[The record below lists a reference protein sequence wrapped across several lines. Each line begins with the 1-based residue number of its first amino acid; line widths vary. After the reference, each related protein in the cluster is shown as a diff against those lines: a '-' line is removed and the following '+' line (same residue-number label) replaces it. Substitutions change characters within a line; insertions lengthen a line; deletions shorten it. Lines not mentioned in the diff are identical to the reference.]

1 MIIAFNQQNIKIC
14 IYKRLCSQQSVDP
27 PAYNNNINVMV
38 KVRTDRFKFFWRL
51 SKACSLSN
59 NGLVNF
65 FPKTF
70 MGPHKRFIIKT
81 SREERRE
88 YTIDTT
94 DIKIKRGP
102 SILTFYFHPF
112 INFFDSGAC
121 IWFRVFAYNLYKSIR
136 FFNTT
141 SINTSGTMIFKTSPN

>member
-1 MIIAFNQQNIKIC
+1 
-14 IYKRLCSQQSVDP
+14 
-27 PAYNNNINVMV
+27 MV

-51 SKACSLSN
+51 SKARCLSN
-59 NGLVNF
+59 NGLINF

-70 MGPHKRFIIKT
+70 MGSHKRFIIKT

-121 IWFRVFAYNLYKSIR
+121 VWFRVFTYNLYKSIG

-141 SINTSGTMIFKTSPN
+141 SINTSRSMKFNKGTILIIQLCHFFTVKFPDPTSGSPEGV